1 MKYYKSDQYEIEFA
15 FSENSRITYEKHNHV
30 SVYAVGLILDGSV
43 RLERQGEKYECT
55 TDDLFIILPYMVH
68 SITPC
73 TKTYSMITLCI
84 RTVFLDDCNLI
95 QGKTILANLTDQLVC
110 DGTLSAAQT
119 EAFTDALEMVYNLY
133 ANEDF
138 SPDDAI
144 SETKDFIESQPESNI
159 TLDTLSEKIFV
170 SKYYL
175 VREFKKNVGLSPH
188 RFQIQNRIRKSQHL
202 LQNGAGL
209 TETALAMG
217 FYDQSHFIKYFKKIV
232 GITPSEYIDSLE
244 SLK

>member
-1 MKYYKSDQYEIEFA
+1 MKYYKSDQHKIEFA
-15 FSENSRITYEKHNHV
+15 FSENSLIAYEKHNHV
-30 SVYAVGLILDGSV
+30 SVYAVGLILDGSIH
-43 RLERQGEKYECT
+43 LERQGKKYECAV
-55 TDDLFIILPYMVH
+55 DDLFIIPPYMVH

-73 TKTYSMITLCI
+73 AKTYSIITLCI
-84 RTVFLDDCNLI
+84 RTAFLNDCKLI
-95 QGKTILANLTDQLVC
+95 QGKAILTDLADRLIC
-110 DGTLSAAQT
+110 DGILSAAQT
-119 EAFTDALEMVYNLY
+119 EAFTDALEIVYNLY
-133 ANEDF
+133 GNEDF
-138 SPDDAI
+138 SHDDMI
-144 SETKDFIESQPESNI
+144 SETKAFIESQPETNI
-159 TLDTLSEKIFV
+159 TLDSLSEKIFV

-175 VREFKKNVGLSPH
+175 VRKFKKNIGLSPH

>member
-1 MKYYKSDQYEIEFA
+1 MKYYKSNQYKIEFA
-15 FSENSRITYEKHNHV
+15 LSKDSGVSYEQHNHV
-30 SVYAVGLILDGSV
+30 SIYAMGLILDGSV
-43 RLERQGEKYECT
+43 FLERQGEKYECVA
-55 TDDLFIILPYMVH
+55 DDLFIIPPYMVH

-73 TKTYSMITLCI
+73 SKTYSLITLCI

-95 QGKTILANLTDQLVC
+95 QGKTILADLADQLIC
-110 DGTLSAAQT
+110 DGILSAAQT
-119 EAFTDALEMVYNLY
+119 EAFTDALEIVYNLY
-133 ANEDF
+133 GNEDF
-138 SPDDAI
+138 SHNDAI
-144 SETKDFIESQPESNI
+144 SETKGFIESQPESNI
-159 TLDTLSEKIFV
+159 TLDALSEKIFV

-244 SLK
+244 ALK